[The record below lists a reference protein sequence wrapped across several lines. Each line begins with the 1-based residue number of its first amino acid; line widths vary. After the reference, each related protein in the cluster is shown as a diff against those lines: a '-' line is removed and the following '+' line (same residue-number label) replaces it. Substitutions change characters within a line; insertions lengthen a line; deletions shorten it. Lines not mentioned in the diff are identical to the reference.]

1 MGACST
7 WNTGALE
14 AHHIALQNRGM
25 APERFQV
32 IVIGGGHAGTE
43 AAAAA
48 ARLGRETLLVTHDL
62 NTIGAL
68 SCNPAIGGIGKG
80 HLVREI
86 DALGGVMGR
95 VADGAAIHARVL
107 NRRKGPAVRAP
118 RIQADR
124 PAYARLA
131 RQALE
136 ELAPLRLFQDAVVE
150 LLVEGG
156 RCRGVRTE
164 SGAVFHAEA
173 VVVTAGT
180 FLAGMVHI
188 GQARHPAGRAG
199 DPAADR
205 LAASLRGLGLNVQRL
220 KTGTPPRIDRRSV
233 DVERL
238 DAQHGEAPRP
248 LFSPFAPPAEPLP
261 EAPCL
266 ISWTTPQTH
275 EEIRA
280 ALDQSPIYSGA
291 IDSVGPRYCPSI
303 EDKVVRFAD
312 RDHHQVFLEPEGVDA
327 VELYP
332 NGISTG
338 LPYAVQQA
346 IVRSMPGLER
356 AHITRPGYA
365 IEYDFLDPRDLQP
378 WLESSAIGGL
388 YLAGQINGTTGYEE
402 AAAQGLIAGLN
413 AARRA
418 AGLEAWF
425 PAREEA
431 YIGVLIDDLVTS
443 GVAEPYRMF
452 TSRAESRLRLRVDNA
467 EERLTEVGYRLGS
480 VGEAQ
485 WRHFERYRDALER
498 ERHRLRETRISPGQL
513 DEARTARLGGQ
524 LRRDQSLL
532 ELLRR
537 PELSYD
543 DVRFIGGLGE
553 PGPPQGVAQQLE
565 IEARYAGYVER
576 QEAENRRYQRYASVP
591 LPEALDYAE
600 IDGLATEVR
609 ERLSRVRPATV
620 GQAARLPGV
629 TPAAIS
635 LLLIHLRRRGWLRP
649 PREGDD
655 AA

>member
-1 MGACST
+1 VFHVEQPS
-7 WNTGALE
+7 LE
-14 AHHIALQNRGM
+14 ASNRALQNLGM
-25 APERFQV
+25 TTERFQV
-32 IVIGGGHAGTE
+32 LVIGGGHAGTE

-48 ARLGRETLLVTHDL
+48 ARLGHETLLITHDFS
-62 NTIGAL
+62 TIGAL

-95 VADGAAIHARVL
+95 LADGAAIHARVL

-131 RQALE
+131 RRTLE
-136 ELAPLRLFQDAVVE
+136 ELPSLHLFQDAAVE
-150 LLVEGG
+150 LLVENG
-156 RCRGVRTE
+156 RCCGVRTE
-164 SGAVFHAEA
+164 SGATFNARA

-180 FLAGMVHI
+180 FLAGTIHI
-188 GQARHPAGRAG
+188 GQARHRAGRAG
-199 DPAADR
+199 DPAADE
-205 LAASLRGLGLNVQRL
+205 LAASFRGLGLNVQRL

-238 DAQHGEAPRP
+238 GAQYGEAPRP
-248 LFSPFAPPAEPLP
+248 LFSPFMPPAEQLP
-261 EAPCL
+261 ESPCL
-266 ISWTTPQTH
+266 ISWTTPATH
-275 EEIRA
+275 EVIRE

-312 RDHHQVFLEPEGVDA
+312 RDHHQVFLEPEGADA

-338 LPYAVQQA
+338 LPYAVQEA

-365 IEYDFLDPRDLQP
+365 IEYDFLDPRDLKP
-378 WLESSAIGGL
+378 WLESNAIEGL

-413 AARRA
+413 AARRT

-425 PAREEA
+425 PTREEA
-431 YIGVLIDDLVTS
+431 YIGVLIDDLVTA

-452 TSRAESRLRLRVDNA
+452 TSRAEHRLRLRADNA
-467 EERLTEVGYRLGS
+467 EERLTEIGYRLGS
-480 VGEAQ
+480 VGEVQ
-485 WRHFERYRDALER
+485 WQRFEGYREALER
-498 ERHRLRETRISPGQL
+498 GRNRLHRTRVQPGQL
-513 DEARTARLGGQ
+513 DEARTARLGGP
-524 LRRDQSLL
+524 LRRDQSLF

-537 PELSYD
+537 PELGYD
-543 DVRFIGGLGE
+543 DVRFIGGLE
-553 PGPPQGVAQQLE
+553 PSELPRRVAQQLE

-576 QEAENRRYQRYASVP
+576 QEAENRRHQRYASVP
-591 LPEALDYAE
+591 LPEALDYTE
-600 IDGLATEVR
+600 IEGLATEVR
-609 ERLSRVRPATV
+609 ERLSRIRPVTV

-635 LLLIHLRRRGWLRP
+635 LLLIHLRRRGWLRL